1 MDYFVSMDGN
11 AAASGDYD
19 SPFATIQHAVDQLK
33 TGDTLYIR
41 GGSYHESVVVNG
53 IKGTKSDPSSRT
65 TIRNYQDEVVMLEG
79 SVAI

>member
-11 AAASGDYD
+11 DAASGDYN
-19 SPFATIQHAVDQLK
+19 SPFATIQYAVDQLK

-65 TIRNYQDEVVMLEG
+65 TIRIIKMR
-79 SVAI
+79 